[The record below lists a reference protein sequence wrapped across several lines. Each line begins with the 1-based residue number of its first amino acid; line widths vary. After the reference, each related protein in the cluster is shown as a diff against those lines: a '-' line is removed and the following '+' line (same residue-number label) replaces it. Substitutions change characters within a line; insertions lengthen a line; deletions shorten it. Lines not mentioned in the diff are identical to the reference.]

1 MDELLVNNT
10 PQSTATL
17 QRQQNEDSNAE
28 AFINKLHSE
37 GEKESLLQSGFF
49 LTPKTSSKGIITD
62 QEESNSGIV
71 EFKYIQVKPGE
82 TL

>member
-17 QRQQNEDSNAE
+17 QRQQNEDSTAE

-37 GEKESLLQSGFF
+37 GEKGVSVTKWVLFNTKNKL
-49 LTPKTSSKGIITD
+49 
-62 QEESNSGIV
+62 
-71 EFKYIQVKPGE
+71 
-82 TL
+82 